1 MATEIAQ
8 NDRIRSVLVML
19 ATAATIAF
27 NALAAMGYV
36 NGITPK
42 EISDRYPTVLTP
54 AGYAFSIWTLIYVGL
69 VIFSILQIL
78 PKNNNR
84 FARIRTLY
92 IATCVLNCG
101 WIFFWHHDH
110 PVICLFLI
118 AGLAVTLVF
127 LVAQARS
134 LPSRIAKL
142 TFGLYA
148 GWVTVATIV
157 NLFVAID
164 ALGINVSP
172 ETATVLGII
181 AIVAASLLGSL
192 VALKL
197 KNYMYPLAVAWALTA
212 IAINQGSNT
221 GIVVAGAIGVIVTLL
236 AALSFVIYLPT
247 AETARGAREQR

>member
-8 NDRIRSVLVML
+8 NDRIRSILVML

-42 EISDRYPTVLTP
+42 EISDRYPNVLTP
-54 AGYAFSIWTLIYVGL
+54 AGYAFSIWTLIYIGL
-69 VIFSILQIL
+69 IIFSILQFF
-78 PKNNNR
+78 PRNNER

-92 IATCVLNCG
+92 IVTCVLNCG

-110 PVICLFLI
+110 PVICVFLI
-118 AGLAVTLVF
+118 AMLAVTLVF
-127 LVAQARS
+127 LVVQSRNAQ
-134 LPSRIAKL
+134 SRIAKL

-157 NLFVAID
+157 NLFVAIN
-164 ALGINVSP
+164 AVGTHLSP
-172 ETATVLGII
+172 ETATVLGVI
-181 AIVAASLLGSL
+181 AIVVASLLGSL
-192 VALKL
+192 VAFKL

-212 IAINQGSNT
+212 IAINQSGNT
-221 GIVVAGAIGVIVTLL
+221 GIVVASAIGVILTLL
-236 AALSFVIYLPT
+236 AALSFIIYLPT

>member
-1 MATEIAQ
+1 MAIEIAQ

-36 NGITPK
+36 NGTTPK

-69 VIFSILQIL
+69 AIFSILQLL
-78 PKNNNR
+78 PKNNEGV
-84 FARIRTLY
+84 ARIRTLY
-92 IATCVLNCG
+92 IVTCVLNCA

-118 AGLAVTLVF
+118 AGLAVTLIF
-127 LVAQARS
+127 LVAQSRS

-157 NLFVAID
+157 NLFVAIN
-164 ALGINVSP
+164 ALGASLSP
-172 ETATVLGII
+172 DTATVLGIV
-181 AIVAASLLGSL
+181 AIVFAAAIGLL

-197 KNYMYPLAVAWALTA
+197 KNYLYPFAVAWALTA
-212 IAINQGSNT
+212 IAVDQGVNT
-221 GIVVAGAIGVIVTLL
+221 GIVVASAIGVIVTLL
-236 AALSFVIYLPT
+236 AALSFIIYLPT
-247 AETARGAREQR
+247 AKTARGASEQR

>member
-19 ATAATIAF
+19 ATAATIVF
-27 NALAAMGYV
+27 NALAAMGHI

-54 AGYAFSIWTLIYVGL
+54 AGYAFTIWSLIYLGL
-69 VIFSILQIL
+69 SIFSILQIL
-78 PKNNNR
+78 PKNNER
-84 FARIRTLY
+84 FTGIRTLY
-92 IATCVLNCG
+92 IVTCVLNCG

-118 AGLAVTLVF
+118 AGLAVTLVL
-127 LVAQARS
+127 LVAQSRS
-134 LPSRIAKL
+134 LTSRIAKL

-157 NLFVAID
+157 NLFVAINAIGMNLLPD
-164 ALGINVSP
+164 
-172 ETATVLGII
+172 TATILGVI
-181 AIVAASLLGSL
+181 AIVIASAIGLL

-212 IAINQGSNT
+212 IAVKQSGNT
-221 GIVVAGAIGVIVTLL
+221 GVVVASAVGVIVTLL
-236 AALSFVIYLPT
+236 AALSFIIYLPT
-247 AETARGAREQR
+247 AETARGASEQR